1 MEGRI
6 TVVTV
11 ADKEVNRTCFPE
23 NETVPLSEQ
32 VKQTQSQDTSQGVCL
47 RGFSSLLFCAIDCT
61 LSTCQTHELRQR
73 LLRGTVTFKIWSMD
87 SKI

>member
-6 TVVTV
+6 TVVTE
-11 ADKEVNRTCFPE
+11 ADKEVNMTFFPE

-47 RGFSSLLFCAIDCT
+47 RGFSSLLFCTIDCT
-61 LSTCQTHELRQR
+61 LSVCYVCVKLMSSG
-73 LLRGTVTFKIWSMD
+73 RGF
-87 SKI
+87 

>member
-6 TVVTV
+6 TVVTE
-11 ADKEVNRTCFPE
+11 ADKEVNRTFFPE

-47 RGFSSLLFCAIDCT
+47 RGFSSLLFCTIDCT
-61 LSTCQTHELRQR
+61 LSVCYVCVKLMSSG
-73 LLRGTVTFKIWSMD
+73 RGF
-87 SKI
+87 

>member
-6 TVVTV
+6 TVVTE
-11 ADKEVNRTCFPE
+11 ADKEVNRSFFPE

-47 RGFSSLLFCAIDCT
+47 RGFSSLLFCTIDCT
-61 LSTCQTHELRQR
+61 LSVCYVCVKLMSSG
-73 LLRGTVTFKIWSMD
+73 RGF
-87 SKI
+87 

>member
-6 TVVTV
+6 TMVTE
-11 ADKEVNRTCFPE
+11 ADKEVNRTFFPE

-47 RGFSSLLFCAIDCT
+47 RGFSSLLFCTIDCT
-61 LSTCQTHELRQR
+61 LSVCYVCVKLMSSG
-73 LLRGTVTFKIWSMD
+73 RGF
-87 SKI
+87 